1 MNKTININLGGVFFH
16 IDEMAYQKLKKYLDA
31 IRRSLSDDPKGRD
44 EIITDIESRIGE
56 ILSDKIKDVRQ
67 VINENDIDEVVE
79 VMGKPEDYMVDDEI
93 FSDDNYSS
101 YSSQKSKKLYRDG
114 DDKFLGGVSSGMAH
128 YFNVDVIWIRL
139 AWLIAAFGF
148 GFGFIVYPI
157 LWILLPQ
164 ANTTVEK
171 LEMEGEPVNITNIEK
186 KIKDELTDVADRVK
200 NGIEDVSDKVKS
212 ADYKKYSDKA
222 KSGSQDLVETLGAI
236 FTTIFMVIG
245 KFIGVLLI
253 IISVATILGLIVGL
267 FTIGS
272 LDFIQED
279 WFYQNTMV
287 YNNSGLP
294 IWLVSIL
301 TFLLVGIPFFFLFS
315 LGLRILSNNTKFL
328 GKTTRFSLI
337 GVWLVALLFA
347 IFFGTRQ
354 FMQTAYDG
362 SVTNTESVNISTLDT
377 LNIKLVD
384 NNNLSNQSILKRRW
398 GYSVI
403 FDENNN
409 EKIYSNN
416 IRLNIYSS
424 DNDEVK
430 VKVRKKSQGQTRSA
444 ARENAELI
452 GYDFNLLE
460 NDLRLNGYFLTDI
473 KNKFREQKIY
483 VDLYLPEDQ
492 VIYLD
497 KSTRSFLYDI
507 SNIQDLYDRDMAKHY
522 FKMTDEGL
530 TCLDCDSFEAHSD
543 NNSDTESFNMKI
555 DTDGV
560 HIEIHDNNNE
570 KAEVKIDENGIVIEK
585 TKDSI

>member
-16 IDEMAYQKLKKYLDA
+16 IDEIAYQKLKKYLDA

-56 ILSDKIKDVRQ
+56 ILSEKVKDVRQ
-67 VINENDIDEVVE
+67 VINESDIDEVVE

-128 YFNVDVIWIRL
+128 YFTVDVIWVRL
-139 AWLIAAFGF
+139 AWLVAAFGF

-171 LEMEGEPVNITNIEK
+171 LEMEGEPVNISNIEK
-186 KIKDELTDVADRVK
+186 KIRDEFTDVSDRVK
-200 NGIEDVSDKVKS
+200 NGIEDVSDKVKN

-222 KSGSQDLVETLGAI
+222 KSGSQDLVETLGKI

-272 LDFIQED
+272 MDFIHED

-301 TFLLVGIPFFFLFS
+301 TFLLVGIPFIFLFS

-328 GKTTRFSLI
+328 GRTTRFSLL

-362 SVTNTESVNISTLDT
+362 TVTNTEKVNVSTLDT

-384 NNNLSNQSILKRRW
+384 NNSLSNQSILKRRW

-424 DNDEVK
+424 DDNEVK
-430 VKVRKKSQGQTRSA
+430 VKVRKKSQGQSRSD

-452 GYDFNLLE
+452 SYDFNLLG
-460 NDLRLNGYFLTDI
+460 NDLKLNGYFLTDI
-473 KNKFREQKIY
+473 KNKFSEQKIY

-492 VIYLD
+492 TIYLD
-497 KSTRSFLYDI
+497 KTTRSFLYDI

-522 FKMTDEGL
+522 FKMTEEGL
-530 TCLDCDSFEAHSD
+530 TCLDCDSFEVNNDSKSD
-543 NNSDTESFNMKI
+543 AESFNMKI

-560 HIEIHDNNNE
+560 RIEINDNNNE